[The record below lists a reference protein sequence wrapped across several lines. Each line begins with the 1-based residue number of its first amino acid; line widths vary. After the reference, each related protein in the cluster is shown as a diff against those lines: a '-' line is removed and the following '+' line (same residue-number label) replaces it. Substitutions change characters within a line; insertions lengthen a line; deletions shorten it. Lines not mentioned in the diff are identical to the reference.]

1 MTRLVAFAKAFAL
14 ASVILVVP
22 AIVDA
27 GPLSSP
33 RPTLEAPESR
43 WFESAL
49 EWMSRIFVGE
59 AGSPTRRSVKPVGD
73 GSSYNRAI
81 GSTGSCIDPM
91 GNPVPC
97 NGGG

>member
-1 MTRLVAFAKAFAL
+1 MTRFVAFVNAFAL

-22 AIVDA
+22 AADA
-27 GPLSSP
+27 GPLNSP
-33 RPTLEAPESR
+33 RSTSEVTWSR

-49 EWMSRIFVGE
+49 EWVSQALTGE
-59 AGSPTRRSVKPVGD
+59 AGSPEGRLMKPVGD
-73 GSSYNRAI
+73 GSSYNNAI

-91 GNPVPC
+91 GNPAPC